1 MDPELKDIYDFIG
14 AIPPFGQLPVEAL
27 DLLVPSM
34 TIRYLRRG
42 TNLSQQNAAE
52 DKVYLLR
59 KGAISLLSTDGRL
72 FDMLGEGDIYS
83 TFCAKN
89 GTDHFIAQ
97 ATEDSLLYT
106 FPTEIIKE
114 LTSLY
119 PVINTFFAE
128 SAAQR
133 LNQIVSEKN
142 KQAII
147 NSTLMNSSIAELFNG
162 PATTI
167 KSDQSITEATKK
179 MTEVNHSALLVMS
192 DEQLVGIVTD
202 KDLRRRCLAA
212 GVPPSSPISSIMTA
226 EPECVTSHHNAFD
239 TLMLMHKKGFHHLP
253 VIHHGKVAGMITVTD
268 LMRQES
274 ENSSHLTGIIRKA
287 KSVDELIDASK
298 LLPSIQV
305 KLIRLG
311 ASAEHLGKSVSAIT
325 TAITCRLIEFA
336 EAKFGPAPVP
346 YLWVA
351 AGSHARQ
358 EQSSHSDQDN
368 ALIISDEMKPE
379 DDAWFK
385 ELATFVCDGLAACG
399 YVYCPGEVMASNSK
413 WRQTVSVWNGY
424 FNSWIDTPEP
434 MSLMYSTIFFDLFAV
449 HGEDKFLADIR
460 VNILQKTKRSTLFL
474 ALLSRNALKLSPPLG
489 FFRDFVLE
497 DDGEHKDMLDLKH
510 NGIAPIVELARI
522 YALSEG
528 ISSINTIN
536 RLRAA
541 AGTPSLS
548 KEASDD
554 LIDALELLGSLRIEH
569 QAKQIKNN
577 QPADNHLAP
586 NTLSKLE
593 REHLKDAFKVIRS
606 MQKVIQ
612 SRYN

>member
-1 MDPELKDIYDFIG
+1 MDPELKEIYDFIG
-14 AIPPFGQLPVEAL
+14 AIPPFDLLPIEAL
-27 DLLVPSM
+27 DQLVPNM
-34 TIRYLRRG
+34 TIRYLRSG
-42 TNLSQQNAAE
+42 TNLSKQNDTAE
-52 DKVYLLR
+52 KVYLLR
-59 KGAISLLSTDGRL
+59 KGAISLLSADGRL
-72 FDMLGEGDIYS
+72 IDMLGDADIYS
-83 TFCAKN
+83 NFCAEN
-89 GTDHFIAQ
+89 EADHFIAQ
-97 ATEDSLLYT
+97 ATEDTLLYT
-106 FPTEIIKE
+106 LPTEIIKD
-114 LTSLY
+114 LASSY
-119 PVINTFFAE
+119 SVVNTFFAK

-133 LNQIVSEKN
+133 LNQAVKEKN
-142 KQAII
+142 KEASI

-162 PATTI
+162 PASTI
-167 KSDQSITEATKK
+167 ESDQSITEATKK
-179 MTEVNHSALLVMS
+179 MTEVNHSALLVMK
-192 DEQLVGIVTD
+192 DQQLVGIVTD
-202 KDLRRRCLAA
+202 KDLRRRCLA
-212 GVPPSSPISSIMTA
+212 VELSPSSPISTIMTA
-226 EPECVTSHHNAFD
+226 EPQCVTINHNAFD
-239 TLMLMHKKGFHHLP
+239 TLMLMHQKGFHHLP
-253 VIHHGKVAGMITVTD
+253 VIRNGTLAGMITVTD

-274 ENSSHLTGIIRKA
+274 ENSSHLTGMIHKA

-305 KLIRLG
+305 KLTRLG

-336 EAKFGPAPVP
+336 EEKIGPAPVP

-379 DDAWFK
+379 DDDWFK

-399 YVYCPGEVMASNSK
+399 YVYCPGDVMATNPK

-424 FNSWIDTPEP
+424 FNGWIDTPEP
-434 MSLMYSTIFFDLFAV
+434 MALMYSTIFFDLFAV
-449 HGEDKFLADIR
+449 HGENNLLTEVRK
-460 VNILQKTKRSTLFL
+460 NILQKTKHNTLFI
-474 ALLSRNALKLSPPLG
+474 ALLSQNALKLSPPLG
-489 FFRDFVLE
+489 FFRDFVVE
-497 DDGEHKDMLDLKH
+497 VDGEHKDMLDLKH

-528 ISSINTIN
+528 ISSINSIN
-536 RLRAA
+536 RLRVA
-541 AGTPSLS
+541 AGSPSLS

-554 LIDALELLGSLRIEH
+554 LIDALEFLGSLRIEH

-577 QPADNHLAP
+577 QPADNYLAP
-586 NTLSKLE
+586 NSLSKLE

-612 SRYN
+612 FRYN

>member
-1 MDPELKDIYDFIG
+1 MDPELKEIYDFIG
-14 AIPPFGQLPVEAL
+14 AIPPFDRLPIEAL
-27 DLLVPSM
+27 DQLVPSM
-34 TIRYLRRG
+34 TIRYLRSG
-42 TNLSQQNAAE
+42 TNLSQQNDATE
-52 DKVYLLR
+52 KVYLLR

-72 FDMLGEGDIYS
+72 VDMLGEADIYS
-83 TFCAKN
+83 NFCAEAEA
-89 GTDHFIAQ
+89 DHFIAQ

-106 FPTEIIKE
+106 LPAEIVKD
-114 LTSLY
+114 LASSHS
-119 PVINTFFAE
+119 VINTFFAK

-133 LNQIVSEKN
+133 LNQTVKEKN
-142 KQAII
+142 KEAII
-147 NSTLMNSSIAELFNG
+147 NSTLMNSSIAELFNS

-167 KSDQSITEATKK
+167 ESNQSITETTKK
-179 MTEVNHSALLVMS
+179 MTELNHSAVLVMN

-212 GVPPSSPISSIMTA
+212 GVSPSSPISTIMTA
-226 EPECVTSHHNAFD
+226 EPQCVTVNNNAFD
-239 TLMLMHKKGFHHLP
+239 TLMLMQQKGFHHLP
-253 VIHHGKVAGMITVTD
+253 VIRHGSIAGMITVTD

-274 ENSSHLTGIIRKA
+274 ENSSHLTGMIRKA
-287 KSVDELIDASK
+287 KSLEELIDASK

-325 TAITCRLIEFA
+325 TAITCRLIGFA
-336 EAKFGPAPVP
+336 EEKNGPAPVP

-379 DDAWFK
+379 DDVWFK

-399 YVYCPGEVMASNSK
+399 YVYCPGEVMATNPK

-434 MSLMYSTIFFDLFAV
+434 MALMYSTIFFDLFAV
-449 HGEDKFLADIR
+449 HGENKFLTEIR
-460 VNILQKTKRSTLFL
+460 NNILHKTKRSTLFL

-510 NGIAPIVELARI
+510 KGIAPIVELARI
-522 YALSEG
+522 YALTEG

-536 RLRAA
+536 RLKAA

-554 LIDALELLGSLRIEH
+554 LIDALEFLGSLRIEH
-569 QAKQIKNN
+569 QAKQIKSN
-577 QPADNHLAP
+577 QPADNYLAP
-586 NTLSKLE
+586 SSLSKLE